1 MALEN
6 LRISNKINVIVGL
19 FSAAFLVSVAVSSVR
34 MQKIDDDYSDLVARV
49 DRAVVAGAR
58 ANRNLSTF
66 LAYTYQ
72 LAFETT
78 DEGNAKAKTLVE
90 QSQKRYGAFMDEA
103 RQGLPEMAGDF
114 KAVDAEAK
122 AAFIACAPTIDLA
135 AKTSTAEESQKAA
148 GEIKARCA
156 PLITQATQSLAA
168 FNDKAA
174 AYSRKVSDELSD
186 RTDTTIRTQIILAIG
201 SIAAILALAL
211 WISRAAITRPLNVL
225 RVAMEALATGDFSA
239 EVTGQARKD
248 EVGLMAR
255 SVQVFKTNG
264 LEVLRLREE
273 QERQKEIAAQE
284 QKRVLNQMADAFEAK
299 VMAVVQAVTLSSGEL
314 QDTAKTMSS
323 SASES
328 TMRSTTVA
336 AAAEQASANVQTVA
350 AASEELTSSIIEISR
365 QVTDSARIATT
376 ASEEAARTNALVTNL
391 AEAANR
397 IGQVVK
403 LITDIA
409 SQTNLLALNATI
421 EAARAGDAGKGFSV
435 VANEVKSLAN
445 QTAKAT
451 DEIGEQVTS
460 IQEETRR
467 TVAAIGEIATT
478 IERLGAISTGISS
491 AVEEQGAATQE
502 ISRNVQEAAQ
512 GTQQVSEN
520 ISAVSESATV
530 TGAAAT
536 QVLASASE
544 LAGLSVQLRQEV
556 QDFLVTVRAA

>member
-6 LRISNKINVIVGL
+6 LRISNKINIIVGL
-19 FSAAFLVSVAVSSVR
+19 FSAAFLASVAVSGMR
-34 MQKIDDDYSDLVARV
+34 MQKIDTDYSDLVSRV
-49 DRAVVAGAR
+49 DRAVATSSR
-58 ANRNLSTF
+58 ANRNLANY
-66 LAYTYQ
+66 LAQTYQ
-72 LAFETT
+72 LAAETT
-78 DEGNAKAKTLVE
+78 VEGNAKAKASVE
-90 QSQKRYGAFMDEA
+90 ESQKKYGAFMEEV
-103 RQGLPEMAGDF
+103 RQRLPEMADDF
-114 KAVDAEAK
+114 KVIDAEAK
-122 AAFIACAPTIDLA
+122 AAFTACAPVIDLA
-135 AKTSTAEESQKAA
+135 AKTATAEESQKAA

-156 PLITQATQSLAA
+156 PLITQATKNLSA
-168 FNDKAA
+168 FNDKAS
-174 AYSRKVSDELSD
+174 AYAQKVSDELSD
-186 RTDTTIRTQIILAIG
+186 RTDTTIKTQMVMAIL

-225 RVAMEALATGDFSA
+225 RAAMEALATGDFST

-328 TMRSTTVA
+328 TVRSTTVA

-365 QVTDSARIATT
+365 QVTDSARIAST
-376 ASEEAARTNALVTNL
+376 ASEEAARTNALVTKL

-451 DEIGEQVTS
+451 GEIGEQVTS

-544 LAGLSVQLRQEV
+544 LAGLSAQLRQEV